1 MNRTLFILL
10 TVFSIL
16 LCLAGM
22 VRYER
27 CVSQDSS
34 QVDRSVS
41 AVIEEKDI
49 AFYQNYDEARQI
61 ALEQHK
67 PMLLF
72 FTTSTCVF
80 SKRMSESVF
89 HEPDIQ
95 KLLEEFVLVNVDL
108 SENETLWNDFNI
120 KSSPTIQFISSN
132 GVLLRRING
141 ETKADQLSSQLNTT
155 LQSLSAMKS
164 SDSVLR

>member
-1 MNRTLFILL
+1 
-10 TVFSIL
+10 
-16 LCLAGM
+16 M

-27 CVSQDSS
+27 CVSQASL
-34 QVDRSVS
+34 QLGHSVS
-41 AVIEEKDI
+41 VALEENNL

-80 SKRMSESVF
+80 SKRMLDSVF
-89 HEPDIQ
+89 HEPDIR
-95 KLLEEFVLVNVDL
+95 KLLEQFVLVRVDL
-108 SENETLWNDFNI
+108 SENEALWNDFHI

-132 GVLLRRING
+132 GILLRRVNG
-141 ETKADQLSSQLNTT
+141 ETKADLLSSQLNTT
-155 LQSLSAMKS
+155 LQSLSALKN
-164 SDSVLR
+164 SDNVLR

>member
-1 MNRTLFILL
+1 MNRTVFIFL
-10 TVFSIL
+10 TLFSIL

-27 CVSQDSS
+27 CVSCAHLQ
-34 QVDRSVS
+34 RA
-41 AVIEEKDI
+41 AVTPAPQNAMGLE
-49 AFYQNYDEARQI
+49 FYRDYDQARQI

-72 FTTSTCVF
+72 FTTPTCVF

-89 HEPDIQ
+89 QDPEIHN
-95 KLLEEFVLVNVDL
+95 LLEQFVLVKADL
-108 SENETLWNDFNI
+108 SENETLWSDFHV

-141 ETKADQLSSQLNTT
+141 ETKAEQLSNQLNTT
-155 LQSLSAMKS
+155 LQSLSALKNTN
-164 SDSVLR
+164 SVVR